1 MGERSAF
8 PRSPVVPPRF
18 DFDAGRSDPAADA
31 YAVLGVSAQASTAEI
46 KAAYRSLVKRHHPD
60 AGGDA
65 ERIVALNAAWEVLR
79 DPQRRSRYDA
89 AQRVATATA
98 TASVHSSSPAGGTGA
113 TGSPAARR
121 PSRRSGGQEDA
132 QLLAWL
138 ERVYGPIER
147 LLGQVLRPF
156 AEQLRHL
163 AADPYDD
170 RLMEAFCAYLEQSQG
185 RLEKVE
191 QLYRSLAAPA
201 CAHGFSISLYHC
213 LSQVQD
219 GFRELERYTMGYVDS
234 YLHDGREMLREASKR
249 LTALRQERRRL
260 EL

>member
-1 MGERSAF
+1 MAGSRASAVC
-8 PRSPVVPPRF
+8 PVVPTHAA
-18 DFDAGRSDPAADA
+18 AGPEPQGDA
-31 YAVLGVSAQASTAEI
+31 YGVLGVSPQASAAEI

-65 ERIVALNAAWEVLR
+65 QRIVALNAAWEQLR
-79 DPQRRSRYDA
+79 DPHSRSRYDA
-89 AQRVATATA
+89 QRGWVPSSGADPVA
-98 TASVHSSSPAGGTGA
+98 S
-113 TGSPAARR
+113 GSQPRRTAARR
-121 PSRRSGGQEDA
+121 ARGGQEDA
-132 QLLAWL
+132 ELLAWL

-156 AEQLRHL
+156 AEQLRNL

-170 RLMEAFCAYLEQSQG
+170 SLMEAFCAYLEQSQG
-185 RLEKVE
+185 RLEKVD
-191 QLYRSLAAPA
+191 QLYRSRVAPA
-201 CAHGFSISLYHC
+201 SAQGFSISLYHC

-234 YLHDGREMLREASKR
+234 YLHDGREMLREASRR
-249 LTALRQERRRL
+249 LTQLRQERRRL

>member
-1 MGERSAF
+1 MAPPRSA
-8 PRSPVVPPRF
+8 
-18 DFDAGRSDPAADA
+18 AGSESLGDA
-31 YAVLGVSAQASTAEI
+31 YGVLGVSPQASAAEI
-46 KAAYRSLVKRHHPD
+46 KAAYRALVKRHHPD
-60 AGGDA
+60 AGGDD
-65 ERIVALNAAWEVLR
+65 ERILALNAAWEQLR
-79 DPQRRSRYDA
+79 DPQARSRYDA
-89 AQRVATATA
+89 QRGWTP
-98 TASVHSSSPAGGTGA
+98 SPGA
-113 TGSPAARR
+113 EPAAAGAQPRGRR
-121 PSRRSGGQEDA
+121 SPSRRGGHEDA
-132 QLLAWL
+132 ELLAWL

-156 AEQLRHL
+156 AEQLRTL
-163 AADPYDD
+163 SADPYDD

-191 QLYRSLAAPA
+191 QLYRSLAAPLSA
-201 CAHGFSISLYHC
+201 QGFSMSLYHC

-249 LTALRQERRRL
+249 LTVLRQERRRL